1 MSARANGPHREQ
13 QPDALAWDVEI
24 RPATAWWRID
34 AKEFWN
40 YRDLLMLLVR
50 RDITAQYKQTVLG
63 PLWLVMQ
70 PLLTTLVYTVMFGML
85 ARWSPP
91 GMPALLFFLSGIL
104 PWTYFSTVVNRTSRT
119 FISNANVLTKV
130 YFPRLIMPVS
140 TTLSALISFAVQLLL
155 LVAVL
160 LWYVLFRD
168 FHWQPSTSLF
178 VLPLLVL
185 IMSLLGLGAGIL
197 VSAMTTRYRDLGF
210 LVSYGVQ
217 LLMFMSP
224 VIFPLSLVSA
234 KAPAL
239 LPIIEANPLS
249 PVIEGFRAACFGG
262 AIDLGGLLYASCF
275 TLVLLAVGLAVFQK
289 VERSFADVI

>member
-1 MSARANGPHREQ
+1 MSANANGPHRDQE
-13 QPDALAWDVEI
+13 PGVGGWDVEI
-24 RPATAWWRID
+24 RPASAWWRINV
-34 AKEFWN
+34 KEFWN
-40 YRDLLMLLVR
+40 YRDLLRLLVR

-91 GMPALLFFLSGIL
+91 GMPALLFYLSGIL

-140 TTLSALISFAVQLLL
+140 TTLSALVSFAVQLVL

-160 LWYVLFRD
+160 LWYILFRD
-168 FHWQPSTSLF
+168 FQWQPGTSLF
-178 VLPLLVL
+178 ALPLLVC

-210 LVSYGVQ
+210 LVGYGVQ
-217 LLMFMSP
+217 LLMFVSP
-224 VIFPLSLVSA
+224 VIFPLSLVA
-234 KAPAL
+234 NKAPVL
-239 LPIIEANPLS
+239 LPFIKVNPLT

-262 AIDLGGLLYASCF
+262 AIDTGGLLYASCF
-275 TLVLLAVGLAVFQK
+275 TLVLLAAGLAVFQR